1 MHDIL
6 CTCDRCASSSP
17 CENKSE
23 VDILREKVRLLE
35 LQEEGAKEAFG
46 HVVQAKKDLKKRVLH
61 LESLLA
67 SAYKKIRDLST
78 ANPQAQTL

>member
-6 CTCDRCASSSP
+6 CTCDRCASLRP
-17 CENKSE
+17 RENKSE

-46 HVVQAKKDLKKRVLH
+46 HVVQDKQDLKKRVL
-61 LESLLA
+61 LPSSIYFRFLRTVPA
-67 SAYKKIRDLST
+67 SNT
-78 ANPQAQTL
+78 AM